1 MYKVLLT
8 KRSLKDLESI
18 DRYMQ
23 NRIAVKLK
31 EYSKDPQKYGKKLI
45 NHKIGT
51 YRFKIGDYRVIFDI
65 DNNNLVILRIGHRK
79 SIYK

>member
-23 NRIAVKLK
+23 NTIAVKLK
-31 EYSKDPQKYGKKLI
+31 EYSKEPQKYGKKLI

-65 DNNNLVILRIGHRK
+65 DNNNLVSSQPYNIARYMI
-79 SIYK
+79 

>member
-1 MYKVLLT
+1 MYKVVLT

-31 EYSKDPQKYGKKLI
+31 EYSKEPQKYGKKLI

>member
-1 MYKVLLT
+1 MYKVVLT

-31 EYSKDPQKYGKKLI
+31 EYSKEPQKYGKKLI

-65 DNNNLVILRIGHRK
+65 DNNNLIILRIGHRK

>member
-23 NRIAVKLK
+23 NTIAVKLK
-31 EYSKDPQKYGKKLI
+31 EYSKEPQKYGKKLM
-45 NHKIGT
+45 NHKIGA

>member
-8 KRSLKDLESI
+8 KRSLKDFESI

-23 NRIAVKLK
+23 NTIAVKLK
-31 EYSKDPQKYGKKLI
+31 EYSKEPQKYGEKLI

-51 YRFKIGDYRVIFDI
+51 YRFKIRDYRVIFDI

>member
-23 NRIAVKLK
+23 NTIAVKLK
-31 EYSKDPQKYGKKLI
+31 EYSKEPQKYGKKLI

>member
-23 NRIAVKLK
+23 NTIAVKLK
-31 EYSKDPQKYGKKLI
+31 
-45 NHKIGT
+45 
-51 YRFKIGDYRVIFDI
+51 
-65 DNNNLVILRIGHRK
+65 
-79 SIYK
+79 

>member
-1 MYKVLLT
+1 MFKVVLT
-8 KRSLKDLESI
+8 KRSLKDLENI
-18 DRYMQ
+18 DEY
-23 NRIAVKLK
+23 NKSRIAVKLK
-31 EYSKDPQKYGKKLI
+31 EYSKEPQKYGKKLM